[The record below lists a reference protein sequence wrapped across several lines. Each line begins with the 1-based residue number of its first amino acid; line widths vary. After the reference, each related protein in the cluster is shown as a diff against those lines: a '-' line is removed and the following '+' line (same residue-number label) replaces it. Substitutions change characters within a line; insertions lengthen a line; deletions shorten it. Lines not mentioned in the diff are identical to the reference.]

1 MVDVIRTIDGL
12 SAIEADWKRLE
23 NDRCMRIFQTYDW
36 CRSAW
41 EAYLSKCG
49 GSLYVICWRRNEDKI
64 VLPSYIDRK
73 GILRFIADDDSDVC
87 DAVYCG
93 GSNHHVAYREI
104 AKCIEGE
111 PRIKGV
117 WLQKLQPGSEAANY
131 FGVLLPGAVVYRDNA
146 FSWVRL
152 APPGGFVA
160 AQTHMPSK
168 DRADLK
174 GLVRQAVKYPLKVF
188 SSASG
193 DAFPLEAVV
202 SLRGAMRS
210 SGRRP
215 SNYLDDSRL
224 DFMRRIYS
232 FGLCDVAVLSADGAV
247 VAANILLKKD
257 GRVLSW
263 IFLYTDPKASTLL
276 YANCLA
282 GPQAVGGDIFDFGV
296 GVYGYKIG
304 TFRPELSITLSL
316 WYAKG
321 VVRKVLAV
329 LSADIRFL
337 KDIVKSLRRK
347 GGSS

>member
-1 MVDVIRTIDGL
+1 MVEVVRTIDGL
-12 SAIEADWKRLE
+12 SAIEADWRELE
-23 NDRCMRIFQTYDW
+23 KDPSMCVFQTYDW

-41 EAYLSKCG
+41 ETYLSACG
-49 GSLYVICWRRNEDKI
+49 GSLYVICWRRNGDCVI
-64 VLPSYIDRK
+64 LPSYIDSK
-73 GILRFIADDDSDVC
+73 GILRFIADDDSDTC
-87 DAVYCG
+87 DAVCRAG
-93 GSNHHVAYREI
+93 RNHHVAYREI

-111 PRIKGV
+111 RGIKGV
-117 WLQKLQPGSEAANY
+117 WLQKLRLESEAVNY
-131 FGVLLPGAVVYRDNA
+131 LGVLLPGAVVSKDNA
-146 FSWVRL
+146 FSWVRMVQ
-152 APPGGFVA
+152 GGDFVA

-174 GLVRQAVKYPLKVF
+174 GLVRQAVKCPLKVF
-188 SSASG
+188 SKAAG
-193 DAFPLEAVV
+193 DEFPEDAVV
-202 SLRGAMRS
+202 SLRNAMRS

-215 SNYLDDSRL
+215 ADYLGSSML

-232 FGLCDVAVLSADGAV
+232 LGLCDVAVLSADGAV

-263 IFLYTDPKASTLL
+263 VFLYTDPKASTLL

-282 GPQAVGGDIFDFGV
+282 GPQAVEGDIFDFGV

-316 WYAKG
+316 RYARG
-321 VVRKVLAV
+321 VARKVRTVLA
-329 LSADIRFL
+329 ADVRFL

-347 GGSS
+347 GGSQ

>member
-1 MVDVIRTIDGL
+1 MVEVIRTVDGL
-12 SAIEADWKRLE
+12 SAIEADWRSLE
-23 NDRCMRIFQTYDW
+23 GDNCMRVFQTYDW

-41 EAYLSKCG
+41 ETYLSKCG

-64 VLPSYIDRK
+64 VFPSYIDRK

-87 DAVYCG
+87 DAVYRG

-104 AKCIEGE
+104 AKCIECEKG
-111 PRIKGV
+111 IKGV
-117 WLQKLQPGSEAANY
+117 WLQKLRPGGEAANY
-131 FGVLLPGAVVYRDNA
+131 LGVLLPGAVVYRDNA

-174 GLVRQAVKYPLKVF
+174 GLVRQAVKYPLKMF
-188 SSASG
+188 SSSSG
-193 DAFPLEAVV
+193 DAFPMDAVV
-202 SLRGAMRS
+202 SLRDAMLR

-215 SNYLDDSRL
+215 SDYLDNPRL
-224 DFMRRIYS
+224 DFMRRIYAL
-232 FGLCDVAVLSADGAV
+232 GLCDVAVLLCEDAV
-247 VAANILLKKD
+247 VAANILLKKG

-263 IFLYTDPKASTLL
+263 VFLYTDPKASTLL

-282 GPQAVGGDIFDFGV
+282 GPRAAEGDVFDFGV

-316 WYAKG
+316 RYAKG
-321 VVRKVLAV
+321 FVRKALAV

-337 KDIVKSLRRK
+337 KDVVKSLRRK
-347 GGSS
+347 GGAS